1 MSGMQRHRMT
11 PLWLI
16 ALLGVSGCGWSLDTG
31 SGRFCDVVSAPIA
44 FPRAV
49 AESVVA
55 GAREEAVRI
64 DAQNR
69 YWEANCK

>member
-1 MSGMQRHRMT
+1 MSGMQRRKTM

-16 ALLGVSGCGWSLDTG
+16 ALLGVSGCAPVLDTG
-31 SGRFCDVVSAPIA
+31 SGRFCDVVSGPIA

-69 YWEANCK
+69 YWEANCR